1 LDNFIV
7 DFPGTPYKEDALYIK
22 LDSAYL
28 LAINSV
34 QSKMEER
41 LNNAKVAYENLI
53 KFNNETKYKNKA
65 DKMLAS
71 IEKEL
76 QQFSK

>member
-1 LDNFIV
+1 
-7 DFPGTPYKEDALYIK
+7 
-22 LDSAYL
+22 
-28 LAINSV
+28 
-34 QSKMEER
+34 MEER
-41 LNNAKVAYENLI
+41 LHNAKTSYDNLM
-53 KFNNETKYKNKA
+53 KFKSDTKYKNKA